1 MALDIETGLRLIL
14 KAQEKERDERIFRQW
29 VAQLPIMAVADNVV
43 RFDDYRDRVTGANID
58 FRPAADILEELDEV
72 EKQFEK
78 GGGNNGA

>member
-1 MALDIETGLRLIL
+1 MALDIEAGIRLIL
-14 KAQEKERDERIFRQW
+14 QAQEKERDERIFRQW

-43 RFDDYRDRVTGANID
+43 SFDDYRDRVTGANID